1 MSNEAIN
8 DLKEIRKLMEH
19 SSKFISVSGLS
30 AIFAGITALVGAAV
44 AYFRLDLS
52 FGSPVGYSYTNDFA
66 AKSFM
71 LTDALFVLVIAGFF
85 GIYFT
90 WRKARKQKQALW
102 TTSSRQLLLDFCF
115 PLAVGGFFC
124 VFLYLWDMVGLIAP
138 SMLIFY
144 GLSLVNASHKT
155 LSDVRYLGYC
165 QVMLGCINLTLIG
178 FGFLFW
184 CLGFGVLHIVY
195 GTILYFKYER

>member
-30 AIFAGITALVGAAV
+30 AIFAGVTALVGAGV
-44 AYFRLDLS
+44 AYFKLGLSPGTDL
-52 FGSPVGYSYTNDFA
+52 GYAYTTDL
-66 AKSFM
+66 KVPFM
-71 LTDALFVLVIAGFF
+71 VTDAVLILIVAGIF
-85 GIYFT
+85 GLLFT
-90 WRKARKQKQALW
+90 WRKARKQGQSLW

-124 VFLYLWDMVGLIAP
+124 IFLYVNGFIGLMAP

-165 QVMLGCINLTLIG
+165 QVILGCLNLLLIG

-195 GTILYFKYER
+195 GSIIYFKYER

>member
-19 SSKFISVSGLS
+19 SSKFVSISGLS
-30 AIFAGITALVGAAV
+30 GIFAGITALTGAAF
-44 AYFRLDLS
+44 AYFKPGMS
-52 FGSPVGYSYTNDFA
+52 FQYSPDYGYVADSVTMRF
-66 AKSFM
+66 F
-71 LTDALFVLVIAGFF
+71 LVDAFSILFISGFF
-85 GIYFT
+85 GLAFT
-90 WRKARKQKQALW
+90 WRKARNQGQTIW
-102 TTSSRQLLLDFCF
+102 TVSSRQLLLDFCF
-115 PLAVGGFFC
+115 PLAIGGVFC
-124 VFLYLWDMVGLIAP
+124 IFLYINGFIGIIAP

-165 QVMLGCINLTLIG
+165 QVLLGCLNLALIG

-195 GTILYFKYER
+195 GSIMYFKYER